1 MDEAVVNNRASQFAL
16 IEPRPL
22 PSASS
27 SCLIDESEQA
37 DPQRGGN
44 APSSDDSVSAID
56 PLNLISE
63 QSEFTDESS
72 RKYDDKSNS

>member
-16 IEPRPL
+16 IEPRTL

-37 DPQRGGN
+37 DP
-44 APSSDDSVSAID
+44 
-56 PLNLISE
+56 
-63 QSEFTDESS
+63 
-72 RKYDDKSNS
+72 